1 MDFEG
6 LWEQPL
12 VFLMERNRM
21 SKKVSNAKSFFEKK
35 LVKEILV
42 WMFQV
47 AVVLACAVVVAI
59 FFFQTVTM
67 QEGSMEPTLATG
79 ERFFINTMAYKLG
92 SPKRGELIVFKTS
105 PKEEASMHIKRV
117 VGLPGETVQIKEGQI
132 LINGET
138 YKEGRDFPPISN
150 PGLAEEEITLENGEY
165 FVLGDNR
172 NNSDDSRYGD
182 VGNVEK
188 KYIVG
193 RIWFVAGPLKKIG
206 PIKD

>member
-79 ERFFINTMAYKLG
+79 DRFFINTMAYKLG